1 MPDFS
6 PKTDRPE
13 AARLAGSARRRRGF
27 TLIEAAVVTVIIG
40 FGCVGMLELLA
51 AGTMANSEGT
61 ELTTGINLANNI
73 REMSLGLSFYDPQQ
87 PNVWNTKET
96 DVGGQPAVKLYD
108 NVMDLD
114 GSVDTWNQQ
123 STDPASGYQVFQP
136 PIDVGRNTI
145 VGYSNWAQWVKVETV
160 SPNNVSSVL
169 PQDPTAV
176 TARVTVKVM
185 HNGNE
190 VYKMS
195 WLAVAPKAN

>member
-1 MPDFS
+1 M
-6 PKTDRPE
+6 
-13 AARLAGSARRRRGF
+13 
-27 TLIEAAVVTVIIG
+27 TVIIG
-40 FGCVGMLELLA
+40 LGCVGMLELLA
-51 AGTMANSEGT
+51 AGTVANSEGT

-96 DVGGQPAVKLYD
+96 DPMTGQPSVKLYD
-108 NVMDLD
+108 NIMDLD
-114 GSVDTWNQQ
+114 GPVDTWNQQ

-145 VGYSNWAQWVKVETV
+145 TGYSNWAQWVKVETV

-169 PQDPTAV
+169 PHDATAV